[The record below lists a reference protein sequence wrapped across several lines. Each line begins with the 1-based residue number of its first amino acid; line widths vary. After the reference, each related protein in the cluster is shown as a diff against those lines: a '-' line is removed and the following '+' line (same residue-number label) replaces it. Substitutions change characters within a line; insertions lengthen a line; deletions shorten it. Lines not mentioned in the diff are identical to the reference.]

1 MTTLR
6 PFRPEEAE
14 LVWAART
21 KSPSPTSRI
30 TPGARRAL
38 DRQIAHSGT
47 FHQGFLR
54 LAVDVEGRLVGEVDV
69 RAPEGA
75 FPPGVYEFGIE
86 LYESA
91 DRGSGRGA
99 EAVRQLLEWLFTR
112 EGAERVQASTAPG
125 NAAMRRVLEKLGFT
139 EEGTLRGFM
148 PTREGREDYLLYALT
163 RADWDMRR

>member
-1 MTTLR
+1 MTMLR

-14 LVWAART
+14 LVWAVRT
-21 KSPSPTSRI
+21 KNPTPTSPI
-30 TPGARRAL
+30 TPGSRRAL
-38 DRQIAHSGT
+38 ERQIARSGT

-54 LAVDVEGRLVGEVDV
+54 LAVDVDGRLVGEVDV

-86 LYESA
+86 LYDGA
-91 DRGSGRGA
+91 DRGRGHGA
-99 EAVRQLLEWLFTR
+99 EAVRQLVERLFTR

-125 NAAMRRVLEKLGFT
+125 NAAMRRVLEKLGFA

-148 PTREGREDYLLYALT
+148 PTREGRREDYVLYALT
-163 RADWDMRR
+163 RADWEAR